1 MFNMLAKQ
9 LWPDLSQY
17 HFSVKTKCKSAKK
30 LYSAALR
37 CGLIE
42 AEKFP

>member
-17 HFSVKTKCKSAKK
+17 HFSVKTKRKSAKE
-30 LYSAALR
+30 LYFAALR

-42 AEKFP
+42 ATKFP